1 MYAEQHTG
9 AGCESIN
16 KVTRIASVLLLDE
29 ESDALLK
36 INNVFIK
43 IQNTNTL
50 DVKTCPQ
57 SCLLFVFG
65 QVMKAIAVYFVH
77 ERSAGRRSEP

>member
-1 MYAEQHTG
+1 M
-9 AGCESIN
+9 AGVE
-16 KVTRIASVLLLDE
+16 SVLLLDE

-36 INNVFIK
+36 INDVFIK

-57 SCLLFVFG
+57 SCLLFVVE
-65 QVMKAIAVYFVH
+65 QVMKAIAVHFFH
-77 ERSAGRRSEP
+77 E